1 MMKVLYMMEV
11 NQRSHLWHHLIKG
24 EQSHSLIGS
33 GLSRTH
39 KKMKILYLR
48 VVSFKMKK

>member
-1 MMKVLYMMEV
+1 MMKVLYMMV
-11 NQRSHLWHHLIKG
+11 VSQRSHLWLHLIKE

-33 GLSRTH
+33 GLSRIH
-39 KKMKILYLR
+39 KKMKTLYLR